1 MNVNLPDDLAA
12 FVAEH
17 ATVRSYRNQSEV
29 VREALRLMRSREAQS
44 RAVLAALDESDRDIA
59 EGGVKD
65 LTAAS
70 LRAVARRAAKRA
82 QRA

>member
-1 MNVNLPDDLAA
+1 MNVNLPDDLTA
-12 FVAEH
+12 FVAEQ
-17 ATVRSYRNQSEV
+17 AKAGSYRNQSEV
-29 VREALRLMRSREAQS
+29 VREALRLMRRREAQS
-44 RAVLAALDESDRDIA
+44 RTILAALDESDRDID
-59 EGGVKD
+59 EGRTKD